1 MPALRAFS
9 DAPIIVPKIHIY
21 RTEREEDFRW
31 KNWASDY
38 GMLYTLTVHTI
49 SPFSTFAAL
58 LFDVILIFFVVGYV
72 VNRITVLALVAL
84 HRKLIG

>member
-1 MPALRAFS
+1 MEKLGQPTVLF
-9 DAPIIVPKIHIY
+9 
-21 RTEREEDFRW
+21 
-31 KNWASDY
+31 ASDY
-38 GMLYTLTVHTI
+38 GMLYITHYTLTVHTI